1 MEWINELPEL
11 LEPVKDKILETK
23 RSFIEI
29 IPAEGAPERPWK
41 SRFGGNP
48 YLPKDTAWPVS
59 PEGQQLFF
67 LAQINFAEMPPLSP
81 FPSKG
86 ILQFYIDDDDLYGL
100 SETDL
105 FKQDYFRVLY
115 FPEVIEDPAKLT
127 ADFSFLRSFEDL
139 PVYPGQSFGMEF
151 HLGEECVSVSDYH
164 FPLHFGEGFF
174 AGFGEAQWEIFEWY
188 AHEVSSEGHK
198 VGGYAH
204 FAQQDPRRA
213 EDNLVLLFQ
222 MDTDAEMECMW
233 GDMGTAKFFIS
244 EQDLKDLNFSRVMYY
259 WDCF

>member
-1 MEWINELPEL
+1 
-11 LEPVKDKILETK
+11 
-23 RSFIEI
+23 
-29 IPAEGAPERPWK
+29 
-41 SRFGGNP
+41 
-48 YLPKDTAWPVS
+48 
-59 PEGQQLFF
+59 
-67 LAQINFAEMPPLSP
+67 
-81 FPSKG
+81 
-86 ILQFYIDDDDLYGL
+86 
-100 SETDL
+100 
-105 FKQDYFRVLY
+105 
-115 FPEVIEDPAKLT
+115 
-127 ADFSFLRSFEDL
+127 
-139 PVYPGQSFGMEF
+139 
-151 HLGEECVSVSDYH
+151 
-164 FPLHFGEGFF
+164 
-174 AGFGEAQWEIFEWY
+174 EIFEWY